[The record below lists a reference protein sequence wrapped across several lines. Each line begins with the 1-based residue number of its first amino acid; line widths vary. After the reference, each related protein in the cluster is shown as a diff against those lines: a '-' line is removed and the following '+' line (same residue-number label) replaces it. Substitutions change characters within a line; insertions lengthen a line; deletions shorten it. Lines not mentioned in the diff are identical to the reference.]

1 MANLLVSDIIKMA
14 EKQDFPGFYEQEI
27 QTRKLMVYPPY
38 CDIVLLG
45 FVSDK
50 KEISHSGAMLALKI
64 IKEKSVQFGD
74 VKLIALGPSPASVPV
89 VANKYRYRIILK
101 TKNNKKFRSFINEV
115 LLEYYNNE
123 KNCSVFVDINPES
136 IM

>member
-1 MANLLVSDIIKMA
+1 M
-14 EKQDFPGFYEQEI
+14 
-27 QTRKLMVYPPY
+27 
-38 CDIVLLG
+38 
-45 FVSDK
+45 
-50 KEISHSGAMLALKI
+50 
-64 IKEKSVQFGD
+64 QFGD